1 MKVVLRALVPLAA
14 FVAAWTSGVQATGQR
29 LDVTVAIRARAIAV
43 GEVVVVTMTTDT
55 PADEVRVKAFDR
67 DQPAFRD
74 SPLVWRA
81 IVGIDL
87 DVVPNTYVLTVG
99 ARAGEVVSHVSRDL
113 IVVNREFPTRRLT
126 VDDAYVNPPAAVTE
140 RITQEA
146 KELDLIWKS
155 PAATRLWTGAFERPV
170 PQDANSA
177 FGSRSVFNGES
188 RSPHSGAD
196 FSSPAGTPIH
206 APNAGRVV
214 LARDLYFTGNTV
226 IIDHG
231 LGLFSLLA
239 HLSSIDVHEGDVV
252 AAGRVVGLV
261 GATGRVTGPHLHWGV
276 RLGGAR
282 VDPLSLLD
290 ALGPKTTAGVDF
302 RRGR

>member
-1 MKVVLRALVPLAA
+1 MPRVLVLLAA
-14 FVAAWTSGVQATGQR
+14 AMAASTPVAQATSPR

-55 PADEVRVKAFDR
+55 PADEVRLKAFDR

-87 DVVPNTYVLTVG
+87 DVVPNTYVLSVDARVG
-99 ARAGEVVSHVSRDL
+99 DTTRHVTDQLVVA
-113 IVVNREFPTRRLT
+113 NREFPTRKLT

-146 KELDLIWKS
+146 KDLDLIWKS
-155 PAATRLWTGAFERPV
+155 SAPARLWSGAFERPV

-177 FGSRSVFNGES
+177 FGSRSVFNGEA

-206 APNAGRVV
+206 APNAGKVV
-214 LARDLYFTGNTV
+214 LARELYFTGNTV

-231 LGLFSLLA
+231 LGLFSLMA
-239 HLSSIDVHEGDVV
+239 HLSQIDVNAGD
-252 AAGRVVGLV
+252 AIAGGRVVGLV

-290 ALGPKTTAGVDF
+290 ALGTTPKTKGP
-302 RRGR
+302 